1 MDKKIIFQ
9 VVLMTFLISPVIGQN
24 VDSLAQSAIPD
35 SSFKSFRLFEEEKP
49 IEISLRFD
57 LSTYLRTKP
66 REDYL
71 KANIT
76 FHLSKTDSIS
86 KDIKLRTRGIFRNQY
101 CAFSP
106 IELNFK
112 NANFGYTDLNAISK
126 IKLVPECKSGSE
138 NEYYVLREYLV
149 YKLFNILT
157 DTSFRVRLLTIN
169 YIDTEKKKKP
179 ITQYGF
185 FIEPIEMLTA
195 RTNTIQIKARTLTQK
210 SIIPEIMDRV
220 AIFNYM
226 IGNYDWSLPGQHNV
240 KVVKSLNIDNSPLGI
255 AIPYDFDWTGLVN
268 AAYALPAENIGTES
282 VRDRIFLGMCRSKEV
297 FKKELEIFLKQKDAF
312 YRVINEFPYLDQ
324 REKKDITG
332 YLDGFFNQLTGRR
345 DLADILMEICK
356 NF

>member
-1 MDKKIIFQ
+1 
-9 VVLMTFLISPVIGQN
+9 MTFLISPVIGQN

-35 SSFKSFRLFEEEKP
+35 SAFKSFRLFEEEKP

-169 YIDTEKKKKP
+169 YIDTEKKRKP
-179 ITQYGF
+179 IKQSGF
-185 FIEPIEMLTA
+185 FIEPVEMLTA
-195 RTNTIQIKARTLTQK
+195 RTNTLQVNLRTLNQK

-226 IGNYDWSLPGQHNV
+226 IGNYDWSVPGPHNI
-240 KVVKSLNIDNSPLGI
+240 KVVKSLVVNAEQLGI
-255 AIPYDFDWTGLVN
+255 AIPYDFDWTGIVN
-268 AAYALPAENIGTES
+268 AAYAIPAENVGTET
-282 VRDRIFLGMCRSKEV
+282 VRDRIFLGVCRTKEV
-297 FKKELEIFLKQKDAF
+297 YQKELAIFLQKKDEF

-324 REKKDITG
+324 RERKDITD

-345 DLADILMEICK
+345 DLAGILMETCK
-356 NF
+356 KF